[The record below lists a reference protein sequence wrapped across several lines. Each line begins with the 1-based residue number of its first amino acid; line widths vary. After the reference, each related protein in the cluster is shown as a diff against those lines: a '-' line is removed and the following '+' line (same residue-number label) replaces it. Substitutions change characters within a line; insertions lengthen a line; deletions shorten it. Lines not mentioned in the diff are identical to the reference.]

1 MKFISDLRQVGG
13 FLRVLRFPPPTAR
26 HEITEILLKMALN
39 IYIKLL
45 NETKSNGVMDL
56 FSKVMKRLYLYY
68 IILND
73 HSIELLYFYYHESAS
88 VYFFTSTV
96 HCFGRFFRKVIRTN
110 LLDLRTIGTS
120 TVGLSDY
127 WVFGLLGIWTI
138 GPSDYWA
145 FRLLGLRTIGPSDY
159 WAFDLLDHRTIG
171 PSDYWTFGLSGRH
184 QIIDTML
191 TEHIPSE

>member
-1 MKFISDLRQVGG
+1 MADGHYE
-13 FLRVLRFPPPTAR
+13 VLIYTNT
-26 HEITEILLKMALN
+26 ITEAVVI
-39 IYIKLL
+39 IY
-45 NETKSNGVMDL
+45 NGVMDL

-73 HSIELLYFYYHESAS
+73 HSIELLYFYHHESSS

-138 GPSDYWA
+138 GPSDYRA

-159 WAFDLLDHRTIG
+159 WAFELLDHRTIEG
-171 PSDYWTFGLSGRH
+171 PIVRRPDSPKA
-184 QIIDTML
+184 Q
-191 TEHIPSE
+191 